1 MATARARGLSQD
13 PIPCPVDAP
22 AVLVS
27 DSFCELVELIAS
39 PAPNPGAGAT
49 AALVT
54 TLAAALMVKVSRPS
68 IGAWPEAG
76 AVVAQ
81 AERLRQRAAPMA
93 EANAQAYERAR
104 GALTAVSDPHDAN
117 PAGAGSPVPAS
128 DLGASL
134 DEAAAVP
141 LRIAEVAADIVELAT
156 TAAGHAQYDMRPDAL
171 IAARLADACVS
182 AATDLVE
189 VNLGVTQNDERL
201 ERARALR
208 HQSALR
214 CRATGEN
221 TG

>member
-1 MATARARGLSQD
+1 M
-13 PIPCPVDAP
+13 
-22 AVLVS
+22 LVS
-27 DSFCELVELIAS
+27 NSFGELVERIAS

-54 TLAAALMVKVSRPS
+54 TLAAALMVKVSRRS

-81 AERLRQRAAPMA
+81 AECLRQRAAPMA
-93 EANAQAYERAR
+93 EAYERAR

-182 AATDLVE
+182 AAADLVE

-208 HQSALR
+208 HQSAIR
-214 CRATGEN
+214 CRATGED